1 MAPPADLGYEIRYAT
16 GADSFPVR
24 YAWQR
29 VDLNGERLILGVAD
43 PLHKYEGVLQAFTT
57 VLLLSV
63 PPIAILALAGALW
76 LGGRAL
82 APVRRIAKAT
92 RAITESNLSAR
103 LEVPDSADELQ
114 HLSETLNEMLARI
127 EQSFARTRQFTADAS
142 HELRAPMTLIY
153 TAAQYSLRKPRTN
166 EELVESMG
174 KILRESRRT
183 TELIND
189 LLTLAR
195 GDAGMEEPRLEP
207 LDAARLLREGL
218 EQTTPVAESK
228 HITMILEPGPGALPV
243 RGDDARLRRLL
254 LILLDNALKYTGEG
268 GRVTVRGRAE
278 ADGVMID
285 VIDTGAGIA
294 AEDLPHVF
302 ERFWR
307 ADQVRSRQAGGT
319 GLGLSIARQIA
330 TQHGATL
337 AVSSEL
343 GRGSTFT
350 LRMPPA

>member
-1 MAPPADLGYEIRYAT
+1 
-16 GADSFPVR
+16 
-24 YAWQR
+24 
-29 VDLNGERLILGVAD
+29 
-43 PLHKYEGVLQAFTT
+43 
-57 VLLLSV
+57 
-63 PPIAILALAGALW
+63 
-76 LGGRAL
+76 L